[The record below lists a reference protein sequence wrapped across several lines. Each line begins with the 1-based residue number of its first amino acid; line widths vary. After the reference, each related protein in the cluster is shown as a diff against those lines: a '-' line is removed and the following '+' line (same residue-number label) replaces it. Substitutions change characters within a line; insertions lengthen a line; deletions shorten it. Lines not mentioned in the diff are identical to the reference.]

1 MKNKIVIL
9 SILVS
14 MIALTACEDDSVKT
28 DMNNLIIASSSV
40 ENETKGNIYVY
51 VTGEVKTPGVYCLK
65 GNARICDAIEAA
77 GGMTKKAQKDY
88 LNQAEKIVDG
98 QKIKI
103 ISKKQYRDE
112 CLQNKNMESHNTK
125 TDSENDS
132 SNQSDKVNINT
143 AGSEE
148 LMNLSGIGETK
159 AKAIVLYREENGNF
173 STIEDIKNVSGI
185 GETTFDSIR
194 EQITV

>member
-9 SILVS
+9 SILMS

-28 DMNNLIIASSSV
+28 DMNNLMITSSSV

-65 GNARICDAIEAA
+65 ENARICDAIEAA

-98 QKIKI
+98 QEIKI
-103 ISKKQYRDE
+103 ISKKQYRDV
-112 CLQNKNMESHNTK
+112 CLENKNESYNTK
-125 TDSENDS
+125 TDSENGS

-143 AGSEE
+143 AESEE

-185 GETTFDSIR
+185 GEATFDSIR